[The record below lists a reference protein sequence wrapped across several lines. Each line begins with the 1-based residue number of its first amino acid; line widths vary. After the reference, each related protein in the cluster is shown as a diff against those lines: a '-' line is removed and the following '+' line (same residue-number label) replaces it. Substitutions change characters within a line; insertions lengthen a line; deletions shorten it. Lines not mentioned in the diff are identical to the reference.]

1 MAVNALL
8 KAATAAQA
16 DLRKQI
22 ADLDAMAAKLR
33 RENTEANEE
42 ITRIRAAEAED
53 AGAALLD
60 GASIPPEISDRRRK
74 EIARLRK
81 IAENTAA
88 ALDQIPGRWGQLQE
102 ALAASVPE
110 FTDAAL
116 DEISSR
122 RLAALEKIR
131 TGLVEIAEPLA
142 ELTASD
148 MLERDLLGQ
157 EFAFDPAKHPD
168 LFAGR
173 VVASRFLD
181 ALPVRLTPDEL
192 DAFTVRSNAVEIA
205 ARWLH
210 DITGE
215 PK

>member
-1 MAVNALL
+1 MAGDVLL
-8 KAATAAQA
+8 KAATATQA

-22 ADLDAMAAKLR
+22 ADVDAIAVKLR
-33 RENTEANEE
+33 HEHTEAIEE
-42 ITRIRAAEAED
+42 IARIRAAEAEE

-60 GASIPPEISDRRRK
+60 GASVPPEISDRRRK
-74 EIARLRK
+74 EIGRLRK

-88 ALDQIPGRWGQLQE
+88 ALDQIPGRRVKLQE

-116 DEISSR
+116 DEISRR
-122 RLAALEKIR
+122 RLAALEKVRI
-131 TGLVEIAEPLA
+131 GLVGIAEPLA

-157 EFAFDPAKHPD
+157 EFAFDPAKHSD

-192 DAFTVRSNAVEIA
+192 DSFAVRSNAVEIA
-205 ARWLH
+205 ARWLQ

-215 PK
+215 SK

>member
-1 MAVNALL
+1 MAGNALL
-8 KAATAAQA
+8 KAATATQA

-22 ADLDAMAAKLR
+22 ADLDVMAAKLR
-33 RENTEANEE
+33 RENAEANEE
-42 ITRIRAAEAED
+42 IARIRAAEAEE

-74 EIARLRK
+74 EIAQLRK
-81 IAENTAA
+81 IADNTTA
-88 ALDQIPGRWGQLQE
+88 ALDQIPGRRGKLQE
-102 ALAASVPE
+102 ALAALVPE

-116 DEISSR
+116 DAISGR
-122 RLAALEKIR
+122 RLAAMEKVR
-131 TGLVEIAEPLA
+131 AGLARIAEPLA

-148 MLERDLLGQ
+148 MLERDLLGH

-192 DAFTVRSNAVEIA
+192 DAFKVRSNAVEIA

-210 DITGE
+210 EIAGE

>member
-1 MAVNALL
+1 MNGNALL

-22 ADLDAMAAKLR
+22 ADLDEMAAKLR
-33 RENTEANEE
+33 RDNAEANEE
-42 ITRIRAAEAED
+42 IARIRAIVAEE

-60 GASIPPEISDRRRK
+60 GAAVPPEISERRRN

-81 IAENTAA
+81 IADNTAA
-88 ALDQIPGRWGQLQE
+88 ALDQIPVRRGKLQE
-102 ALAASVPE
+102 ALASSVPE

-122 RLAALEKIR
+122 RLAALQKVR
-131 TGLVEIAEPLA
+131 AGLVGIAEPLA

-157 EFAFDPAKHPD
+157 GFAFDPSKHPD

-181 ALPVRLTPDEL
+181 SLPVRLTPDEL
-192 DAFTVRSNAVEIA
+192 DAFAVRTKATEIA
-205 ARWLH
+205 ARWLAE
-210 DITGE
+210 IRGE
-215 PK
+215 